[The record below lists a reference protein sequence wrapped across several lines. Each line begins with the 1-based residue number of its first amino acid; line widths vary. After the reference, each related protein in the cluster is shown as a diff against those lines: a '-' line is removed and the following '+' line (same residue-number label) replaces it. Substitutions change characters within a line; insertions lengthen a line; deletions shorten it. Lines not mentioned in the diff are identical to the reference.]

1 MCMRVK
7 RRRSEGHI
15 LSSSMLLSVVLLASC
30 ASSPRAERSSR
41 GDAGAVLTFELPQVD
56 FDADVYVDG
65 NYVGQVK
72 EVQGEVRVAP
82 GRHRVEVRKA
92 GRFPIQ
98 KTLKI
103 ESSRREQTR
112 QVRGE
117 LLANPLES

>member
-15 LSSSMLLSVVLLASC
+15 LSSSMLLGAVLLASC
-30 ASSPRAERSSR
+30 ASGPRAERTSR